1 MKTKSS
7 KRNLRYRKEDN
18 RWEWT
23 TDKDWDIYYC
33 TNNEGEG
40 IFCIDC
46 VRNDSKQLL
55 GTLQFSVSGLTDAS
69 AKRKIRE
76 YMKRKGEYL

>member
-7 KRNLRYRKEDN
+7 KRNLRYRKEGK

-33 TNNEGEG
+33 TSNEGDG
-40 IFCIDC
+40 IVRIDC
-46 VRNDSKQLL
+46 WIDRRKCKEKN
-55 GTLQFSVSGLTDAS
+55 
-69 AKRKIRE
+69 KRIYEK
-76 YMKRKGEYL
+76 

>member
-7 KRNLRYRKEDN
+7 KRNLRYRKEGK

-76 YMKRKGEYL
+76 YMKSKRGIL

>member
-1 MKTKSS
+1 MKTNTS
-7 KRNLRYRKEDN
+7 KRNLRYTKEGN

-33 TNNEGEG
+33 TNDEGYGMFRIDSVKNE
-40 IFCIDC
+40 
-46 VRNDSKQLL
+46 RKQLE
-55 GTLQFSVSGLTDAS
+55 GTLQFNVSGLTDAS

-76 YMKRKGEYL
+76 YMKSKGE

>member
-1 MKTKSS
+1 MKTKSI
-7 KRNLRYRKEDN
+7 KRNLHYTKEGN

-33 TNNEGEG
+33 TNNEGDG
-40 IFCIDC
+40 IFRINC
-46 VRNDSKQLL
+46 VRNECNQLE

-69 AKRKIRE
+69 AKRKIRK
-76 YMKRKGEYL
+76 YMNKRTTLK

>member
-7 KRNLRYRKEDN
+7 KKNLRYKKEDN

-33 TNNEGEG
+33 TNNEGDG
-40 IFCIDC
+40 IFHINC
-46 VRNDSKQLL
+46 VRNERKQLE

-76 YMKRKGEYL
+76 YMKNRGEWL